1 MVNANMLKG
10 FIATN
15 GLTIEKMARDIG
27 INPATFYKK
36 INGQSD
42 FYCHEIVDICR
53 ILHIKDPI
61 PIFLPKNLRK
71 RKKLKT

>member
-15 GLTIEKMARDIG
+15 GLTIEKMAKDMG

-61 PIFLPKNLRK
+61 PIFFADELT
-71 RKKLKT
+71 KTQEI